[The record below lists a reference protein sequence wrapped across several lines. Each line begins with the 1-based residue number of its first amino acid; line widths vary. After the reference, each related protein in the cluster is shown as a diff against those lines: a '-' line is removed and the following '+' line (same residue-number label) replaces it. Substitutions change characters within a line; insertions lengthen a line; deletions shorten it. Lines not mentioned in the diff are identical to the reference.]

1 MGSNGKGAPIFAP
14 GECAAAKFY
23 VDHRKEVSPCT
34 KYQLIE
40 KFADQSRS
48 VRCADSSAYP
58 EAAITPTF
66 EEREKKPEKNI
77 VGTNKILPYKREIHA
92 HISCP

>member
-1 MGSNGKGAPIFAP
+1 MGSNGKGTPIFAP

-40 KFADQSRS
+40 KFADLQQL
-48 VRCADSSAYP
+48 VAEELPIVPISAGNQI
-58 EAAITPTF
+58 AAV
-66 EEREKKPEKNI
+66 KKDVEGVTLAPS
-77 VGTNKILPYKREIHA
+77 TNYMNFSTIRIPKR
-92 HISCP
+92 